1 MSTARSRT
9 RNSALPPG
17 RDFLAVGV
25 TGGIGSGKSALC
37 VAFAD
42 LGRLVLPAD
51 RIARD
56 LTENDPTVL
65 EEIVAAFG
73 RRVLGG
79 DGALDRKA
87 LAAIVFRDRAAR
99 EKLNRII
106 HPKVFATIG
115 TIIGSE
121 RPERLRPYT
130 VHEAALIYEA
140 GMDDALDYVIV
151 VDAPEE
157 ERIRRVMLRDGC
169 SREEVQARIAAQMS
183 VRTKRARAD
192 FIVEN
197 TGDLEGL
204 KSQAAFLDRVLRSIA
219 DRMPL
224 SQIGAGVKGSRQ

>member
-1 MSTARSRT
+1 M
-9 RNSALPPG
+9 LPPG
-17 RDFLAVGV
+17 RGFLAVGV

-56 LTENDPTVL
+56 LTENDPAVL

-73 RRVLGG
+73 RRVLTG

-87 LAAIVFRDRAAR
+87 LAAIVFRGRAER
-99 EKLNRII
+99 ERLNRII
-106 HPKVFATIG
+106 HPRVFAMIG
-115 TIIGSE
+115 TILGSE

-130 VHEAALIYEA
+130 IHEAALIYES
-140 GMDDALDYVIV
+140 GIDHALDYVIV

-169 SREEVQARIAAQMS
+169 SRGEVEARIAAQMS

-197 TGDLEGL
+197 AGDMDGL
-204 KSQAAFLDRVLRSIA
+204 ASQAVFLDRLLRSMA
-219 DRMPL
+219 ERRLAPPRTV
-224 SQIGAGVKGSRQ
+224 GRRASRQ